1 MSAQTPS
8 SYTYSI
14 LLHAAAAGALFFGAV
29 ILKEQKREPAKFIEL
44 VAGEGDNYAAT
55 EASMLGDPDGMG
67 VDLPTIPAPNVPKI
81 AEIDSSPAP
90 VEPLP
95 PIEPEPVE
103 PTISTRP
110 RISSRPTLPLS
121 VGRSRPSWAIRP
133 NGNRIGWRA
142 SRRLKMTRGNC
153 ASRH

>member
-81 AEIDSSPAP
+81 AEIEPSSN
-90 VEPLP
+90 EPLP
-95 PIEPEPVE
+95 IPEPEPV
-103 PTISTRP
+103 
-110 RISSRPTLPLS
+110 
-121 VGRSRPSWAIRP
+121 
-133 NGNRIGWRA
+133 
-142 SRRLKMTRGNC
+142 
-153 ASRH
+153 